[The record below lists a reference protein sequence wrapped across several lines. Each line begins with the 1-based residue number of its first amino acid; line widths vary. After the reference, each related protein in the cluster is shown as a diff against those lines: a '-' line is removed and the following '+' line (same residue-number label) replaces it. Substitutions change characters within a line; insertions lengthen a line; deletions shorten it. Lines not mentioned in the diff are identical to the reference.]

1 MDHITQI
8 YHEIES
14 HWLVITALYIPAFF
28 GWLNC
33 FAASF
38 KVMGWTKLSEF
49 CGKLE
54 DAAKAFVDARKQSNF
69 IQSTTTQGAITKE
82 DGK

>member
-1 MDHITQI
+1 MDINAAFHW
-8 YHEIES
+8 IES

-38 KVMGWTKLSEF
+38 KVMGWTKLANF

-54 DAAKAFVDARKQSNF
+54 DAAKAFVDARKQQASQQPTATE
-69 IQSTTTQGAITKE
+69 IKP
-82 DGK
+82 